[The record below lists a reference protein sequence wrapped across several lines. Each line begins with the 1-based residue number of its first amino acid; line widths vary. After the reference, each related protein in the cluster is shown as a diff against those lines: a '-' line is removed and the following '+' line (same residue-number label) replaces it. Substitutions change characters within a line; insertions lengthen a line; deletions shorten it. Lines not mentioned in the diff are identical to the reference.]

1 MTGDHFESNDKT
13 APREGHPGSRGPD
26 ETANGLPREEA
37 AGGPGADDEF
47 LLELGDLEDAAELQ
61 PQSGLLRADDDLGL
75 DGLFDRPVQASSGD
89 REASDEDDALFNAS
103 GHLGGIGSAFRGA
116 KPAPEFV
123 EDHAGWLG
131 DDVDMAAML
140 GETRPQDST
149 SRSGAFASEF
159 EGEAELDPFDVGEI
173 EVENLDELER
183 GDAPMAAEEEDG
195 SFVLFDAQDDAEM
208 EQAIAPGLKFL
219 GEAKEQ
225 PVDLEAEAE
234 FASSTPASFDRLP
247 ESAAPDEDWAPLAA
261 SSFGGPL
268 LPKGEAEQASDDSH
282 TGFES
287 TFGSGSRAFDLEV
300 GNDDPSSDASITPQ
314 WSGTEFTLD
323 SSDLTGDDGAAP
335 TAVRFDRVSSS
346 QRPLAGSGAANDA
359 DLGASFETDE
369 DSDQPI
375 EELDPIYGDL
385 ASSGDPESMGYERW
399 DDSEEVAAQ
408 RQAEFEEVAG
418 IAEDE
423 EVAPPPLRVVG
434 TSTRR
439 GLLVKRLAAAAAVL
453 VMVGL
458 TALGVFPEWFGMGGE
473 PTNVDRIEIARPKI
487 DVSLPP
493 PVAIEEPKD
502 PSTEPSEPTSTTD
515 PTDGEPPPVGDTPPD
530 IELPVIPDP
539 PILTEPVVPVPPV
552 VVAGEPKPPEPSR
565 KPNAEPDF
573 SPLPVGEF
581 LEILGP
587 TRAATVSAEGTIA
600 IGTKALA
607 LLRNDEIFVGV
618 VRSMDAD
625 QVTLDLQP
633 GEVHIALASLS
644 RISSLDQAISEESME
659 AEHGFV
665 RLHNETRFFGRIL
678 RDPETGALIVQSDQ
692 SRIVLPRREIVEF
705 GASGASNTQV
715 LLEGD
720 STWLEQRVRDQLQ
733 SLGGRQPA
741 ARVPDAGRE
750 SDLTAPPSAPLRSR

>member
-26 ETANGLPREEA
+26 ETANGLPRDDA
-37 AGGPGADDEF
+37 AGGLGADDEF

-61 PQSGLLRADDDLGL
+61 PQSELLRSDDDLGL
-75 DGLFDRPVQASSGD
+75 DGLFDRPVQAASGD

-140 GETRPQDST
+140 GETRPQQST
-149 SRSGAFASEF
+149 RKSDAFASEF
-159 EGEAELDPFDVGEI
+159 DGDAELDPFDVGEI
-173 EVENLDELER
+173 EVENLDEIER
-183 GDAPMAAEEEDG
+183 GDAPVAAEEEDG

-219 GEAKEQ
+219 GDAPTEA
-225 PVDLEAEAE
+225 VDPAADTE
-234 FASSTPASFDRLP
+234 FESSVPTSFDRQP
-247 ESAAPDEDWAPLAA
+247 KSAVPDEDWAPLAA
-261 SSFGGPL
+261 ASFGGPL
-268 LPKGEAEQASDDSH
+268 LPKGEADQDSDDSQ

-287 TFGSGSRAFDLEV
+287 TFGSGSRAFDLDV
-300 GNDDPSSDASITPQ
+300 ANDDTASETSITPQ

-323 SSDLTGDDGAAP
+323 SSDLTDDDGTAP
-335 TAVRFDRVSSS
+335 AAVRFDSVFGS
-346 QRPLAGSGAANDA
+346 QRPLAGSSSTNAA

-399 DDSEEVAAQ
+399 DYSEEVAAQ

-418 IAEDE
+418 IAEE

-434 TSTRR
+434 TPTRR

-453 VMVGL
+453 LVVGL

-502 PSTEPSEPTSTTD
+502 PSTEPNEPTSTTD
-515 PTDGEPPPVGDTPPD
+515 PNDGEPPPVGDTPPD

-539 PILTEPVVPVPPV
+539 PIFTEPVVPVPPV
-552 VVAGEPKPPEPSR
+552 VAGGEPKPPEASR
-565 KPNAEPDF
+565 KPTAEPDF

-678 RDPETGALIVQSDQ
+678 RDPESGALIVQSDQ

-741 ARVPDAGRE
+741 VRVPDAGRE